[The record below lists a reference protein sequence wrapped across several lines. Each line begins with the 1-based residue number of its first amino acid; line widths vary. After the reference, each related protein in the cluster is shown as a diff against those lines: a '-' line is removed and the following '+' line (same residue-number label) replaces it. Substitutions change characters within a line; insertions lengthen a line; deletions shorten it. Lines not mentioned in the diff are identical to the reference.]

1 MLDKLQ
7 DFNHSVNQKRVRVGT
22 IAFAL
27 LGTLV
32 VACSPNEEVRT
43 AEPVESPETTEQPIA
58 QTEEPITE
66 DEQNVT
72 IDEVSRDLDE
82 LIDQT
87 VTIRSEVETTEDP
100 NTFLLTDD
108 DLFAGEDVLIVN
120 ASGVPFVLP
129 ADEDME
135 VQVTGEVRRFVY
147 NDVREDVG
155 LTVDPSYY
163 SDYEEQPVIFADA
176 ISLSPDPEALTENPD
191 RFYGETI
198 AVEGEIA
205 EVTAPGVFTLSD
217 PGLFEGERVLVL
229 NPTPNNALETGE
241 TVVVTGEL
249 RPFVVADIERDYD
262 LTWDLDLQR
271 ELEAEYREKP
281 VFVAREVYP
290 SAQ

>member
-1 MLDKLQ
+1 MLNKLQ
-7 DFNHSVNQKRVRVGT
+7 HSLHLINRRQVRVGA

-27 LGTLV
+27 LGTLTI
-32 VACSPNEEVRT
+32 ACSPNQEVRT
-43 AEPVESPETTEQPIA
+43 SEPAESPVA
-58 QTEEPITE
+58 QTQTPVTE

-72 IDEVSRDLDE
+72 IDEVTDNLEE
-82 LIDQT
+82 LEGKT
-87 VTIRSEVETTEDP
+87 VSVRSEVETTEDP

-129 ADEDME
+129 TDEDVE

-155 LTVDPSYY
+155 LTAEPNYY
-163 SDYEEQPVIFADA
+163 TDYEDQPVIFANSIA
-176 ISLSPDPEALTENPD
+176 LSPEPETLTENPD

-198 AVEGEIA
+198 AVEGEIS
-205 EVTAPGVFTLSD
+205 EVTDPSAFILSD
-217 PGLFEGERVLVL
+217 PGLFEGEGVLVL
-229 NPTPNNALETGE
+229 NSAQDNTLEAGE